1 MFQQIVQKHP
11 KIDGFMNILV
21 SENIE
26 IYGEEHNEKLSNSSV
41 YSKILNFLN
50 KHKLSKNQPLV
61 LLEHPSVLCKF
72 HNKEEIKNFRKHG
85 YGGINY
91 LFLKLIQSYSSIK
104 CVDTRMELGYLMA
117 IQEKQLLSMIHNVN
131 SIKDVENCLQILDN
145 LKNEY
150 ELNDEY
156 YTYHDIIY
164 NLYLQNKNEI
174 KEKMTVLEK
183 SIKQLKKTKKK
194 TDIEMLKTLLLE
206 IFYKCRDLSSF
217 SVDVYIISI
226 IMNHPDRKIFVF
238 CGNKHLFRLFFLLNV
253 MTDIQFKL
261 INDKAKEVKITKKKP
276 LHEHFTN
283 WENIDYSL

>member
-1 MFQQIVQKHP
+1 MFQQIVQKYP

-26 IYGEEHNEKLSNSSV
+26 IYGEEHNEKLSSFSV

-72 HNKEEIKNFRKHG
+72 HNKEEIKNFRKYG

-117 IQEKQLLSMIHNVN
+117 IQEKQLLSTIQNVN
-131 SIKDVENCLQILDN
+131 SIKEVENCLQIFNN

-150 ELNDEY
+150 ELNYEY
-156 YTYHDIIY
+156 YTYHNIIY
-164 NLYLQNKNEI
+164 NLYLQNKNEME
-174 KEKMTVLEK
+174 EKITVLEK
-183 SIKQLKKTKKK
+183 SIKQLKKTKRKK
-194 TDIEMLKTLLLE
+194 DIEMLKGLLLE

-226 IMNHPDRKIFVF
+226 ILNNPDRKIFVF

-283 WENIDYSL
+283 WKNIDYSL